1 MGKIQI
7 ILILSLVMLSNCQ
20 ADDVTDTVDDAMVS
34 YKNGDFTKAAED
46 LSFALDLLKQ
56 KKGESLKVFLP
67 EPLAGW
73 TAEEAKSQTVGTAMF
88 GGGTTLSRKYLK
100 GNSSIS
106 IEIITDSPMMQSVSA
121 MLTNPMFA
129 SSNDTE
135 MIRINREKGILKF
148 RKEDKSGELT
158 FLAGNKFMI
167 MVKGQDG
174 IERDDL
180 LNYAKA
186 IDIDKLKTLQ

>member
-1 MGKIQI
+1 MSKIQI
-7 ILILSLVMLSNCQ
+7 ILVSSLVMLCNCQ
-20 ADDVTDTVDDAMVS
+20 ADEVTDTVDDAMVS
-34 YKNGDFTKAAED
+34 YKNGDFSKASED
-46 LSFALDLLKQ
+46 LGFALDLLKQ

-67 EPLAGW
+67 EPLSGW
-73 TAEEAKSQTVGTAMF
+73 TAEEAKSQTVGAAMF

-148 RKEDKSGELT
+148 TKEDKSGELT

-174 IERDDL
+174 IEKDDL

-186 IDIDKLKTLQ
+186 IDVEKLKTLK